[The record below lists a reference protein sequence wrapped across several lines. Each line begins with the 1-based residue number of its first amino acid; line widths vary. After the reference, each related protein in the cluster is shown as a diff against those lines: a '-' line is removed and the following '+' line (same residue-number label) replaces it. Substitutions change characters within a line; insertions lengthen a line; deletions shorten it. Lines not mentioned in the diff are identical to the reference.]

1 MEEVIFFFDDIYPE
15 HSIKAEL
22 GDNYYRVPRYDFKA
36 SSERLGEIFKSVM
49 MPIVSDPSFDMR
61 LYMNIVQRSAVGEI
75 AKNVRLSD
83 LDNLVEHFNKLF
95 ESKGTFKNRFR
106 LNGVDYG
113 FIPNLD
119 KISNGEYMD
128 IDSNITD
135 VQNYHIVLGVMYRP
149 ITDTF
154 KDKYKIEEYEPNDER
169 FELMKELPLDI
180 ALSAVVFFYHLG
192 NELLKALP
200 YFLEEEMNKINT
212 QNNTSSDKS
221 GGGIRHSINLLKEM
235 LPGLMQSVEKNFLKV

>member
-1 MEEVIFFFDDIYPE
+1 MKIKLTVPTDISE
-15 HSIKAEL
+15 IKL
-22 GDNYYRVPRYDFKA
+22 KDYQRF
-36 SSERLGEIFKSVM
+36 
-49 MPIVSDPSFDMR
+49 MR
-61 LYMNIVQRSAVGEI
+61 TVDGSNDVEFVNQKMVECFCGIDLKDV
-75 AKNVRLSD
+75 AKISLSD
-83 LDNLVEHFNKLF
+83 LDSLVEHFNKLF
-95 ESKGTFKNRFR
+95 ESKGTFNNRFR
-106 LNGVDYG
+106 LNGIDYG

-200 YFLEEEMNKINT
+200 YFLEEEMNRMNI

-221 GGGIRHSINLLKEM
+221 GVGIKHSINLLKET
-235 LPGLMQSVEKNFLKV
+235 LPELTQLVEKSFLKV

>member
-1 MEEVIFFFDDIYPE
+1 MKFKLTVPTDISE
-15 HSIKAEL
+15 IKL
-22 GDNYYRVPRYDFKA
+22 KDYQRF
-36 SSERLGEIFKSVM
+36 
-49 MPIVSDPSFDMR
+49 MR
-61 LYMNIVQRSAVGEI
+61 TVEGSNDVEFVNQKMVECFCGIDLKDV
-75 AKNVRLSD
+75 AKISLSD
-83 LDNLVEHFNKLF
+83 LDSLVEHFNKLF

-200 YFLEEEMNKINT
+200 YFLEEEMNQMNI
-212 QNNTSSDKS
+212 QSNTSSDKS
-221 GGGIRHSINLLKEM
+221 GVGIKHSINLLKET
-235 LPGLMQSVEKNFLKV
+235 LPELTQSVEKNFLKV

>member
-1 MEEVIFFFDDIYPE
+1 MKFKLTVPTDISE
-15 HSIKAEL
+15 IKL
-22 GDNYYRVPRYDFKA
+22 KDYQRF
-36 SSERLGEIFKSVM
+36 
-49 MPIVSDPSFDMR
+49 MR
-61 LYMNIVQRSAVGEI
+61 TVDGSNDVEFVNQKMVECFCGIDLKDV
-75 AKNVRLSD
+75 AKISLSD

-106 LNGVDYG
+106 LNGIDYG

-192 NELLKALP
+192 NELLRVLP
-200 YFLEEEMNKINT
+200 YFLEEEMYKMNI
-212 QNNTSSDKS
+212 QNNTNLDKS

-235 LPGLMQSVEKNFLKV
+235 LPGLIQSVEKNFLKV

>member
-1 MEEVIFFFDDIYPE
+1 MKIKLTVPTDISE
-15 HSIKAEL
+15 IKL
-22 GDNYYRVPRYDFKA
+22 KDYQRF
-36 SSERLGEIFKSVM
+36 
-49 MPIVSDPSFDMR
+49 MR
-61 LYMNIVQRSAVGEI
+61 TVEGSNDVEFVNQKMVECFCGIDLKDV
-75 AKNVRLSD
+75 AKISLSD

-106 LNGVDYG
+106 LNGIDYG

-149 ITDTF
+149 ITETF

-180 ALSAVVFFYHLG
+180 ALSSVVFFYHLG
-192 NELLKALP
+192 NELLRALP
-200 YFLEEEMNKINT
+200 YFLEEEMNKINI
-212 QNNTSSDKS
+212 QNNTNSDKN
-221 GGGIRHSINLLKEM
+221 GDGIKHSINLLKET
-235 LPGLMQSVEKNFLKV
+235 LPELMQSVEKNFLKV

>member
-1 MEEVIFFFDDIYPE
+1 MKIKLTVPTDISE
-15 HSIKAEL
+15 IKL
-22 GDNYYRVPRYDFKA
+22 KDYQRF
-36 SSERLGEIFKSVM
+36 
-49 MPIVSDPSFDMR
+49 MR
-61 LYMNIVQRSAVGEI
+61 TVDGSNDVEFVNQKMVECFCGIDLKDV
-75 AKNVRLSD
+75 AKISLSD

-106 LNGVDYG
+106 LNGIDYG

-135 VQNYHIVLGVMYRP
+135 VQNYHIVLGVMYRQ

-200 YFLEEEMNKINT
+200 YFLEEEMDKMNI

-221 GGGIRHSINLLKEM
+221 GVGIKHSINLLKET
-235 LPGLMQSVEKNFLKV
+235 LPELMQSVEKNFLKV

>member
-1 MEEVIFFFDDIYPE
+1 MKFKLTVPTDISE
-15 HSIKAEL
+15 IKL
-22 GDNYYRVPRYDFKA
+22 KDYQRF
-36 SSERLGEIFKSVM
+36 
-49 MPIVSDPSFDMR
+49 MR
-61 LYMNIVQRSAVGEI
+61 TVDGSNDVEFVNQKMVECFCGIDLKDV
-75 AKNVRLSD
+75 AKISLSD

-106 LNGVDYG
+106 LNGIDYG

-180 ALSAVVFFYHLG
+180 ALSAIVFFYHLG

-200 YFLEEEMNKINT
+200 YFLEEEMDKMNT
-212 QNNTSSDKS
+212 QSNTSLDKN
-221 GGGIRHSINLLKEM
+221 GDGIKHSINLLKEM
-235 LPGLMQSVEKNFLKV
+235 LPELMQSVEKNFLKV

>member
-1 MEEVIFFFDDIYPE
+1 MKFKLTVPTDISE
-15 HSIKAEL
+15 IKL
-22 GDNYYRVPRYDFKA
+22 KDYQRF
-36 SSERLGEIFKSVM
+36 
-49 MPIVSDPSFDMR
+49 MR
-61 LYMNIVQRSAVGEI
+61 TVEGSNDVEFVNQKMVECFCGIDLKDV
-75 AKNVRLSD
+75 AKISLSD

-95 ESKGTFKNRFR
+95 ESKGTFKNRFI
-106 LNGVDYG
+106 LNGIDYG

-149 ITDTF
+149 VTETF

-180 ALSAVVFFYHLG
+180 ALSAVVFFYRLG

-200 YFLEEEMNKINT
+200 YFLEEEMNKINI
-212 QNNTSSDKS
+212 QSNTSSDKN
-221 GGGIRHSINLLKEM
+221 GVGIKHSINLLKET
-235 LPGLMQSVEKNFLKV
+235 LPELMQSVEKNFLKV

>member
-1 MEEVIFFFDDIYPE
+1 MKIKLTVPTDISE
-15 HSIKAEL
+15 IKL
-22 GDNYYRVPRYDFKA
+22 KDYQRF
-36 SSERLGEIFKSVM
+36 
-49 MPIVSDPSFDMR
+49 MR
-61 LYMNIVQRSAVGEI
+61 TVDGSNDVEFVNQKMVECFCGIDLKDV
-75 AKNVRLSD
+75 AKISLSD

-95 ESKGTFKNRFR
+95 ESKGTFKNIFR
-106 LNGVDYG
+106 LNGIDYG

-149 ITDTF
+149 ITETF

-192 NELLKALP
+192 NELLRTLP
-200 YFLEEEMNKINT
+200 YFLEEEITKMNI
-212 QNNTSSDKS
+212 QSNTSSDKS
-221 GGGIRHSINLLKEM
+221 GDGIRHYINLLKET
-235 LPGLMQSVEKNFLKV
+235 LPELMQSVERKFLKV

>member
-1 MEEVIFFFDDIYPE
+1 MLQKLFYQI
-15 HSIKAEL
+15 
-22 GDNYYRVPRYDFKA
+22 
-36 SSERLGEIFKSVM
+36 
-49 MPIVSDPSFDMR
+49 
-61 LYMNIVQRSAVGEI
+61 
-75 AKNVRLSD
+75 
-83 LDNLVEHFNKLF
+83 DNLVEHFNKLF

-106 LNGVDYG
+106 LNGIDYG

-180 ALSAVVFFYHLG
+180 ALSAVVFFLSFRKRVA
-192 NELLKALP
+192 ESFAV
-200 YFLEEEMNKINT
+200 FF
-212 QNNTSSDKS
+212 
-221 GGGIRHSINLLKEM
+221 GGGDGQNEYSE
-235 LPGLMQSVEKNFLKV
+235 Q

>member
-1 MEEVIFFFDDIYPE
+1 MKFKLTVPTDISE
-15 HSIKAEL
+15 IKL
-22 GDNYYRVPRYDFKA
+22 KDYQRF
-36 SSERLGEIFKSVM
+36 
-49 MPIVSDPSFDMR
+49 MR
-61 LYMNIVQRSAVGEI
+61 TVEGSNDVEFVNQKMVECFCGIDLKDV
-75 AKNVRLSD
+75 AKISLSD

-95 ESKGTFKNRFR
+95 ESKGTFKNRFI
-106 LNGVDYG
+106 LNGIDYG

-149 ITDTF
+149 VTETF

-192 NELLKALP
+192 NELLRALP
-200 YFLEEEMNKINT
+200 YFLEEEMDKMNI

-221 GGGIRHSINLLKEM
+221 GDGIKHSINLLKEM